1 VTGNTVPLTPG
12 PDHAQQVGPTNIFHL
27 MSRTPIREHQ
37 VSTGIRK
44 SKFDIPNVLSFD
56 KGNHQ
61 NVIPSQISLLSAVRI
76 AHTASLAI
84 TSSRSPIYIVYS
96 ISRGECNCK
105 CNMADIPS
113 CRSIYTRSV
122 THIYHIRR
130 ANKPTLGNVY
140 GDFQCGFVT
149 SGCGAPSRRQYR
161 TQLGIGGLV

>member
-1 VTGNTVPLTPG
+1 MN
-12 PDHAQQVGPTNIFHL
+12 FH
-27 MSRTPIREHQ
+27 
-37 VSTGIRK
+37 STK
-44 SKFDIPNVLSFD
+44 
-56 KGNHQ
+56 
-61 NVIPSQISLLSAVRI
+61 VIIKCYPMHSSQISLLSAVRI

-113 CRSIYTRSV
+113 CRSIYTPSV
-122 THIYHIRR
+122 THIYHICR
-130 ANKPTLGNVY
+130 ANKPMLGNVY

-161 TQLGIGGLV
+161 TQLGIGDGWRFSVAVTRWSRSTQLLYIEPG

>member
-1 VTGNTVPLTPG
+1 
-12 PDHAQQVGPTNIFHL
+12 
-27 MSRTPIREHQ
+27 MSRTPIREHR

-61 NVIPSQISLLSAVRI
+61 MLSHSSQISLLSAVRI

-96 ISRGECNCK
+96 ISRGECNRK

-122 THIYHIRR
+122 THIYHICR